1 MATGNRG
8 EIIENN
14 EFDEKEMDPTND
26 LGGSEDFAEI
36 EEADQADQEELD
48 FADEVFIDNF
58 EYLPPDDE

>member
-1 MATGNRG
+1 
-8 EIIENN
+8 
-14 EFDEKEMDPTND
+14 MDPTND